1 MFELW
6 YEAMELSSYNIT
18 IFFFGC
24 SFSLFI
30 LAIVMV
36 IIYGISLWVP
46 FEFGDKKLSLRV
58 LGLGCRGDKMGLLSH
73 ATTTATNVFF
83 MFGCYLGKWV
93 SEVLLLQTF
102 YLVGFG
108 PDLIW
113 IMTERLKRI
122 EGSFYKNIRIVHFD
136 FELC

>member
-6 YEAMELSSYNIT
+6 YEAMELQYDY
-18 IFFFGC
+18 FFFGC

-30 LAIVMV
+30 IAIIMV
-36 IIYGISLWVP
+36 IIDGMSLWVP
-46 FEFGDKKLSLRV
+46 FEFGDKKWSLRV
-58 LGLGCRGDKMGLLSH
+58 LGLGCRGDRMGLLSH

-93 SEVLLLQTF
+93 SKVLLLQTF
-102 YLVGFG
+102 YLVGFC

-113 IMTERLKRI
+113 IMTERVKRI
-122 EGSFYKNIRIVHFD
+122 EGSFYENIITFHFD